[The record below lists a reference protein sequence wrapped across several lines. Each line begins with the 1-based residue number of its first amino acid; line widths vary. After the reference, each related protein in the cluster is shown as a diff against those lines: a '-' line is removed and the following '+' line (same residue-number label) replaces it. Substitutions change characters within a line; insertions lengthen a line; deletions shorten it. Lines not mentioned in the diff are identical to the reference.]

1 MKHIVKILTLVM
13 AITALWVGLLQT
25 SMIPRSHTWLVGLNV
40 INAWFLFFIC
50 FWYKIVFGKGC
61 FLFPRLGHA
70 TGLNEYWQLDSNLS
84 LLFHLNQSCC
94 NSILLDFILHNADYA
109 LFCTLCSYP
118 YILLCL

>member
-1 MKHIVKILTLVM
+1 MGWPSTNFYDS
-13 AITALWVGLLQT
+13 TQ
-25 SMIPRSHTWLVGLNV
+25 PYLVGSLNV